1 MLVKVTL
8 ARLLIREMA
17 DSQFVTLQ
25 EEEGERMFPIAIGL
39 PEAFAIE
46 RRLRKAAVP
55 RPQTH
60 DLLENTISL
69 LGGDLVQIVIHALE
83 EGTFFAK
90 IVVRQNDDLIEIDL
104 RLRQHPGHHPVDLQ
118 FDESRMF
125 RRGANRVIVD
135 IQTEGDVLSNGPTEE
150 HGLLRHHAD
159 LPAEFGQASKLSPNP
174 SPSVSYHWEGSLGN
188 ASANPSG

>member
-25 EEEGERMFPIAIGL
+25 EEGGDRMFPIAIGL

-46 RRLRKAAVP
+46 RRLRKTPIP

-60 DLLENTISL
+60 DLLGNVIEL
-69 LGGDLVQIVIHALE
+69 MGGTLVQIVIHALE

-90 IVVRQNDDLIEIDL
+90 L
-104 RLRQHPGHHPVDLQ
+104 
-118 FDESRMF
+118 
-125 RRGANRVIVD
+125 
-135 IQTEGDVLSNGPTEE
+135 
-150 HGLLRHHAD
+150 
-159 LPAEFGQASKLSPNP
+159 
-174 SPSVSYHWEGSLGN
+174 
-188 ASANPSG
+188 

>member
-25 EEEGERMFPIAIGL
+25 EEGGERMFPIAIGL

-69 LGGDLVQIVIHALE
+69 LGKKWLV
-83 EGTFFAK
+83 
-90 IVVRQNDDLIEIDL
+90 
-104 RLRQHPGHHPVDLQ
+104 
-118 FDESRMF
+118 
-125 RRGANRVIVD
+125 
-135 IQTEGDVLSNGPTEE
+135 
-150 HGLLRHHAD
+150 
-159 LPAEFGQASKLSPNP
+159 
-174 SPSVSYHWEGSLGN
+174 
-188 ASANPSG
+188 

>member
-25 EEEGERMFPIAIGL
+25 EEDGERMFPIAIGL

-46 RRLRKAAVP
+46 RRLRKASVP

-90 IVVRQNDDLIEIDL
+90 IVVRQNDDLIEIDCRPSDAIAL
-104 RLRQHPGHHPVDLQ
+104 GAAVDIPIFVEESVLDEASSEPVSGIQPPEHPGWMPD
-118 FDESRMF
+118 F
-125 RRGANRVIVD
+125 G
-135 IQTEGDVLSNGPTEE
+135 EE
-150 HGLLRHHAD
+150 ERD
-159 LPAEFGQASKLSPNP
+159 DDSEQEFG
-174 SPSVSYHWEGSLGN
+174 
-188 ASANPSG
+188 